1 MKNLSRDT
9 VLLVVIAM
17 AVTFTMSSWLQK
29 CNSDEMGV
37 ELAMLQR
44 SIEIR
49 DSVHAE
55 NRRQDSILVDSI
67 KNIRAAAVYY
77 REKQRHPKVDS
88 VRSGA
93 KKILIDMFIPQ

>member
-1 MKNLSRDT
+1 MKNINRDT
-9 VLLVVIAM
+9 ALLIVVAM
-17 AVTFTMSSWLQK
+17 AFTFAMSSWLQNCK
-29 CNSDEMGV
+29 QDEMGV

-55 NRRQDSILVDSI
+55 NRRQDSILIDSI
-67 KNIRAAAVYY
+67 KNIKAAATYY